1 VEIKNDGMKRIVKL
15 IVVFLVGFLNQA
27 YAQVEQDSPADS
39 PILSFIK
46 FEKSDTLADLN
57 ASLGGVKEIEIAAET
72 KIPEGI
78 TISKEGIIST
88 KAGAEF
94 NKGIYLFELKAIGG
108 AGEVYIVNI
117 KLDFSR
123 DYPMIIVNS
132 DKIDMATGLR
142 KDGMIWVVVVV
153 SLVLFGAIIV
163 YLFLLDKK
171 VSKS

>member
-1 VEIKNDGMKRIVKL
+1 MKRIGKL
-15 IVVFLVGFLNQA
+15 IVVILVGFLNQA
-27 YAQVEQDSPADS
+27 FAQAEQDSLAGAPM
-39 PILSFIK
+39 LSLIK

-72 KIPEGI
+72 QIPEGI

-94 NKGIYLFELKAIGG
+94 SKGIYLFELKAIGG
-108 AGEVYIVNI
+108 AGEVYIVNV

-123 DYPMIIVNS
+123 NYPLVIVNS

-142 KDGMIWVVVVV
+142 KDGMIWVVVAV
-153 SLVLFGAIIV
+153 SMILFGVIIG
-163 YLFLLDKK
+163 YLIYLDKK
-171 VSKS
+171 VSKA